1 MAAIAEKADELGRL
15 LGQTEEY
22 QALKRA
28 HERLNESPELK
39 EKMEK
44 LDGLARE
51 MEAAAGR
58 GQEPS
63 GEQVELYDS
72 LLGEIQGSAAYQ
84 SVVAAQSNFDKM
96 MLKVN
101 KDIMEGIRKGS
112 DSRIITLG

>member
-1 MAAIAEKADELGRL
+1 MAAIAEKANELGRI
-15 LGQTEEY
+15 LGQTDEY

-28 HERLNESPELK
+28 HERVNDSPELK

-44 LDGLARE
+44 LDGLARQ

-63 GEQVELYDS
+63 EQQVEQYEQ
-72 LLGEIQGSAAYQ
+72 LLGEIQGSPVYQ
-84 SVVAAQSNFDKM
+84 GVVAAQSNFDKL

-101 KDIMEGIRKGS
+101 KDIMEGIRKGA

>member
-1 MAAIAEKADELGRL
+1 MAAIAEKANELGRI
-15 LGQTEEY
+15 LGQTDEY

-28 HERLNESPELK
+28 HERVNDSPELK

-51 MEAAAGR
+51 MEASSSR

-63 GEQVELYDS
+63 EQQVERYEK
-72 LLGEIQGSAAYQ
+72 LLSEIQADAVYQ
-84 SVVAAQSNFDKM
+84 SVVVAQSNFDKL

-101 KDIMEGIRKGS
+101 KDIMEGIRKGA

>member
-1 MAAIAEKADELGRL
+1 MAAIAEKAGELGRL
-15 LGQTEEY
+15 LGQTDEY

-28 HERLNESPELK
+28 HERINESPELK
-39 EKMEK
+39 EKMET

-58 GQEPS
+58 GQEPAQDQI
-63 GEQVELYDS
+63 ERYDQ

-84 SVVAAQSNFDKM
+84 AVVAAQSNFDKL

-101 KDIMEGIRKGS
+101 KDIMEGIRKGA